1 VGNVLAVTLAI
12 FGVIALFAYL
22 ANIGWGRLAAAAM
35 ILCILG
41 FAMLLSFLGL
51 PTYVIPVISRT
62 YLSGQHDAFRVVGA
76 IFDSVFPIIIV
87 ASLLYFLGFL
97 IFSVAIWRSGVLP
110 RGAGVLLA
118 IAGLVLAV
126 PAPSEILT
134 IVGSVLLLV
143 AGGWIALSVMRGP
156 SGPSEA
162 AAQPRVR

>member
-1 VGNVLAVTLAI
+1 
-12 FGVIALFAYL
+12 
-22 ANIGWGRLAAAAM
+22 
-35 ILCILG
+35 
-41 FAMLLSFLGL
+41 
-51 PTYVIPVISRT
+51 
-62 YLSGQHDAFRVVGA
+62 
-76 IFDSVFPIIIV
+76 V

-126 PAPSEILT
+126 PVPSQILT